1 MADSP
6 ATRGLPCGGA
16 GTGVPSPATDSAMD
30 YATGRSGNGT
40 LPDGRLSSVRSAVA
54 AVGAALGSAGV
65 DHGDFEAVI
74 LLAWA
79 CGCETGDVRRA
90 MLMGDTVEE
99 LLARIVHANDDA
111 DGDADGDANCDAE
124 ECENSSRRG
133 YDPSEAMARLRDA
146 ARRRCAREP
155 LQYIVGAAPFRYLS
169 LAVGPG
175 VFVPRP
181 ETETAVDLALDWL
194 RSACIPGAGTR
205 IVDLCAGTGAIGLSL
220 VTELPASQV
229 WAVEKDDDAIV
240 WTRRNANRVLDGI
253 AGAADR
259 YHLVQ
264 ADATDAATLAQLDG
278 TVDAVVTN
286 PPYIPLATPPEQP
299 EVIDWDPHVALFGGS
314 DDGLRIPVLLL
325 RRIAAL
331 LRPGGLV
338 VMEHDITQGA
348 ALCDAASRMG
358 FVQTRTEPDLTGRD
372 RFLVACRDGE

>member
-1 MADSP
+1 MDY
-6 ATRGLPCGGA
+6 
-16 GTGVPSPATDSAMD
+16 ATDSAM
-30 YATGRSGNGT
+30 GRSGNGT

-79 CGCETGDVRRA
+79 CRCETGDVHRA
-90 MLMGDTVEE
+90 MLMGGTVEE
-99 LLARIVHANDDA
+99 LLARIAHADDDA
-111 DGDADGDANCDAE
+111 DGDADGDAVE
-124 ECENSSRRG
+124 SENSSRR
-133 YDPSEAMARLRDA
+133 SEALARLRDA
-146 ARRRCAREP
+146 VARRCAREP
-155 LQYIVGAAPFRYLS
+155 LQYIVGTAPFRYLS

-194 RSACIPGAGTR
+194 RSARISGEGAR

-240 WTRRNANRVLDGI
+240 WTRRNARRILDGMP
-253 AGAADR
+253 GAAGR

-264 ADATDAATLAQLDG
+264 ADATDATTLAQLDG

-348 ALCDAASRMG
+348 ALRDAASRMG
-358 FVQTRTEPDLTGRD
+358 FVRARTEPDLTGRD

>member
-1 MADSP
+1 MTDAAAAGRDS
-6 ATRGLPCGGA
+6 R
-16 GTGVPSPATDSAMD
+16 
-30 YATGRSGNGT
+30 
-40 LPDGRLSSVRSAVA
+40 VRSVA
-54 AVGAALGSAGV
+54 AAIGVALESAGV
-65 DHGDFEAVI
+65 AHGDYEAVL

-79 CGCETGDVRRA
+79 VGCEAGDVRRT
-90 MLMGDTVEE
+90 MLMGGTMEE
-99 LLARIVHANDDA
+99 LVSRYGAGAGGAGAGGAGVDDA
-111 DGDADGDANCDAE
+111 VADDAGVDGAGIPRVETRLHDAVT
-124 ECENSSRRG
+124 
-133 YDPSEAMARLRDA
+133 
-146 ARRRCAREP
+146 RRCAREP

-175 VFVPRP
+175 AFVPRP

-194 RSACIPGAGTR
+194 RSAHIPGEGAR

-240 WTRRNANRVLDGI
+240 WTRRNARRILGGMPD
-253 AGAADR
+253 AADR

-325 RRIAAL
+325 RRIRTL

-348 ALCDAASRMG
+348 ALRDAASRMG
-358 FVQTRTEPDLTGRD
+358 FVQARTEPDLTGRD
-372 RFLVACRDGE
+372 RFLVAWRDGE

>member
-1 MADSP
+1 MTDDRFNA
-6 ATRGLPCGGA
+6 
-16 GTGVPSPATDSAMD
+16 PSDASDV
-30 YATGRSGNGT
+30 
-40 LPDGRLSSVRSAVA
+40 RLAVIA
-54 AVGAALGSAGV
+54 AGAALEHAGV
-65 DHGDFEAVI
+65 EHGEYEAVL

-79 CGCETGDVRRA
+79 VGCEAGDVRRA
-90 MLMGDTVEE
+90 MLMGETMDVF
-99 LLARIVHANDDA
+99 LSHGAGMPQSVLARFDDA
-111 DGDADGDANCDAE
+111 
-124 ECENSSRRG
+124 
-133 YDPSEAMARLRDA
+133 L
-146 ARRRCAREP
+146 RRRCAREP
-155 LQYIVGAAPFRYLS
+155 LQYIVGTAPFRYLS
-169 LAVGPG
+169 LDVGPG

-194 RSACIPGAGTR
+194 RSACIPGAGAHV
-205 IVDLCAGTGAIGLSL
+205 VDLCAGTGAIGLSL

-240 WTRRNANRVLDGI
+240 WTRRNTSRVLDGI

-314 DDGLRIPVLLL
+314 DDGLHIPVLLL
-325 RRIAAL
+325 RRIRTL

-348 ALCDAASRMG
+348 ALREAALRMG
-358 FVQTRTEPDLTGRD
+358 FVRPRTEPDLTGRD
-372 RFLVACRDGE
+372 RFLVAFRDGE

>member
-1 MADSP
+1 M
-6 ATRGLPCGGA
+6 
-16 GTGVPSPATDSAMD
+16 
-30 YATGRSGNGT
+30 
-40 LPDGRLSSVRSAVA
+40 VA
-54 AVGAALGSAGV
+54 AIGVALESAGV
-65 DHGDFEAVI
+65 VHGDYEAVL

-79 CGCETGDVRRA
+79 VGCEAGDVRRA

-99 LLARIVHANDDA
+99 LVSRYGAGAGSAEVAGAGVGVDDA
-111 DGDADGDANCDAE
+111 VTDDAGVAIVGMPWVE
-124 ECENSSRRG
+124 
-133 YDPSEAMARLRDA
+133 ARLQDA
-146 ARRRCAREP
+146 VTRRCAREP
-155 LQYIVGAAPFRYLS
+155 LQYIVGTAPFRYLS

-194 RSACIPGAGTR
+194 RSARIPGEGVR

-229 WAVEKDDDAIV
+229 WAVEKDNDAIV
-240 WTRRNANRVLDGI
+240 WTRRNARRVLDGMP
-253 AGAADR
+253 GAADR

-325 RRIAAL
+325 RRIATL

-348 ALCDAASRMG
+348 ALRDAALRMG
-358 FVQTRTEPDLTGRD
+358 FVQARTEPDLTGRD
-372 RFLVACRDGE
+372 RFLVAWRDGE

>member
-1 MADSP
+1 MTDA
-6 ATRGLPCGGA
+6 A
-16 GTGVPSPATDSAMD
+16 GTGAAGVDAAGADPH
-30 YATGRSGNGT
+30 
-40 LPDGRLSSVRSAVA
+40 SSVRSVA
-54 AVGAALGSAGV
+54 AAIGVALESAGV
-65 DHGDFEAVI
+65 AHGDYEAVL

-79 CGCETGDVRRA
+79 VGCEAGDVRRT
-90 MLMGDTVEE
+90 MLMSGTMEE
-99 LLARIVHANDDA
+99 LVSRYGAGVDDVGV
-111 DGDADGDANCDAE
+111 DGAGILRVE
-124 ECENSSRRG
+124 
-133 YDPSEAMARLRDA
+133 ARLRDA
-146 ARRRCAREP
+146 VTRRCAREP
-155 LQYIVGAAPFRYLS
+155 LQYIVGTAPFRYLS

-194 RSACIPGAGTR
+194 RSARTSGEGTR

-240 WTRRNANRVLDGI
+240 WTRRNARRILDGMP
-253 AGAADR
+253 GAADR

-264 ADATDAATLAQLDG
+264 ADATDAATIAQLDG

-325 RRIAAL
+325 RRIATL
-331 LRPGGLV
+331 LRPCGLV

-348 ALCDAASRMG
+348 ALRDAASRMG
-358 FVQTRTEPDLTGRD
+358 FVRARTEPDLTGRD
-372 RFLVACRDGE
+372 RFLVAWRDEE

>member
-1 MADSP
+1 MTDDRFNA
-6 ATRGLPCGGA
+6 
-16 GTGVPSPATDSAMD
+16 PSDASDV
-30 YATGRSGNGT
+30 
-40 LPDGRLSSVRSAVA
+40 RLAVIA
-54 AVGAALGSAGV
+54 AGAALEHAGV
-65 DHGDFEAVI
+65 EHGEYEAVL

-79 CGCETGDVRRA
+79 VGCEAGDVRRA
-90 MLMGDTVEE
+90 MLMGETMDVF
-99 LLARIVHANDDA
+99 LSHGAGMPQSVLARFDDA
-111 DGDADGDANCDAE
+111 
-124 ECENSSRRG
+124 
-133 YDPSEAMARLRDA
+133 L
-146 ARRRCAREP
+146 RRRCAREP
-155 LQYIVGAAPFRYLS
+155 LQYIVGTAPFRYLS
-169 LAVGPG
+169 LDVGPG

-194 RSACIPGAGTR
+194 RSACIPGAGAHV
-205 IVDLCAGTGAIGLSL
+205 VDLCAGTGAIGLSL

-229 WAVEKDDDAIV
+229 WAVEKDDNAIV
-240 WTRRNANRVLDGI
+240 WTRRNASRVLDGI

-325 RRIAAL
+325 RRIRTL

-348 ALCDAASRMG
+348 ALRDAALRMG
-358 FVQTRTEPDLTGRD
+358 FVRPRTEPDLTGRD
-372 RFLVACRDGE
+372 RFLVAFRDGE

>member
-1 MADSP
+1 MTDDRFDA
-6 ATRGLPCGGA
+6 
-16 GTGVPSPATDSAMD
+16 PSDASDV
-30 YATGRSGNGT
+30 
-40 LPDGRLSSVRSAVA
+40 RLAVIA
-54 AVGAALGSAGV
+54 AGAALEHAGV
-65 DHGDFEAVI
+65 EHGEYEAVL

-79 CGCETGDVRRA
+79 AGCEPGDVRRA
-90 MLMGDTVEE
+90 MLMGETMDVF
-99 LLARIVHANDDA
+99 LSHFAGMPRSVLARFDDA
-111 DGDADGDANCDAE
+111 
-124 ECENSSRRG
+124 
-133 YDPSEAMARLRDA
+133 L
-146 ARRRCAREP
+146 RRRCAREP
-155 LQYIVGAAPFRYLS
+155 LQYIVGTAPFRYLS
-169 LAVGPG
+169 LDVGPG

-181 ETETAVDLALDWL
+181 ETEMAVDLALDWL

-240 WTRRNANRVLDGI
+240 WTRRNASRVLDGI

-314 DDGLRIPVLLL
+314 DDGLHIPVLLL
-325 RRIAAL
+325 RRIRTL

-348 ALCDAASRMG
+348 ALREAALRMG
-358 FVQTRTEPDLTGRD
+358 FVRPRTEPDLTGRD

>member
-1 MADSP
+1 MTDAAGADP
-6 ATRGLPCGGA
+6 H
-16 GTGVPSPATDSAMD
+16 
-30 YATGRSGNGT
+30 
-40 LPDGRLSSVRSAVA
+40 SSVRSVA
-54 AVGAALGSAGV
+54 AAIGVALESAGV
-65 DHGDFEAVI
+65 AHGEYEAVL

-79 CGCETGDVRRA
+79 VGCEAGDVRRA
-90 MLMGDTVEE
+90 MLMGETMDVF
-99 LLARIVHANDDA
+99 LSHCAGMPQSVLARFDDA
-111 DGDADGDANCDAE
+111 
-124 ECENSSRRG
+124 
-133 YDPSEAMARLRDA
+133 L
-146 ARRRCAREP
+146 RRRCAREP
-155 LQYIVGAAPFRYLS
+155 LQYIVGTAPFRYLS
-169 LAVGPG
+169 LDVGPG

-194 RSACIPGAGTR
+194 RSACIPATGAR

-240 WTRRNANRVLDGI
+240 WTRRNASRVLDGI

-314 DDGLRIPVLLL
+314 DDGLHIPVLLL
-325 RRIAAL
+325 RRIRTL

-348 ALCDAASRMG
+348 ALREAALRMG
-358 FVQTRTEPDLTGRD
+358 FVRPRTEPDLTGRD
-372 RFLVACRDGE
+372 RFLVAFRDGE

>member
-1 MADSP
+1 MTDDRFNA
-6 ATRGLPCGGA
+6 
-16 GTGVPSPATDSAMD
+16 PSDASDV
-30 YATGRSGNGT
+30 
-40 LPDGRLSSVRSAVA
+40 RLAVIA
-54 AVGAALGSAGV
+54 AGAALEHAGV
-65 DHGDFEAVI
+65 EHGEYEAVL

-79 CGCETGDVRRA
+79 VGCEAGDVRRA
-90 MLMGDTVEE
+90 MLMGETMDVF
-99 LLARIVHANDDA
+99 LSHGAGMPQSVLARFDDA
-111 DGDADGDANCDAE
+111 
-124 ECENSSRRG
+124 
-133 YDPSEAMARLRDA
+133 L
-146 ARRRCAREP
+146 RRRCAREP
-155 LQYIVGAAPFRYLS
+155 LQYIVGTAPFRYLS
-169 LAVGPG
+169 LDVGPG

-220 VTELPASQV
+220 VTELQASQV

-240 WTRRNANRVLDGI
+240 WTRRNASRVLDGI

-325 RRIAAL
+325 RRIRTL

-348 ALCDAASRMG
+348 ALREAALRMG
-358 FVQTRTEPDLTGRD
+358 FVRPRTEPDLTGRD
-372 RFLVACRDGE
+372 RFLVAFRDGE

>member
-1 MADSP
+1 MTDAAGADP
-6 ATRGLPCGGA
+6 H
-16 GTGVPSPATDSAMD
+16 
-30 YATGRSGNGT
+30 
-40 LPDGRLSSVRSAVA
+40 SSVRSVA
-54 AVGAALGSAGV
+54 AAIGVALESAGV
-65 DHGDFEAVI
+65 AHGEYEAVL

-79 CGCETGDVRRA
+79 VGCEAGDVRRA
-90 MLMGDTVEE
+90 VLMGDTMEE
-99 LLARIVHANDDA
+99 LVSRYGAGVDDAGVGGAETGSAVSDDA
-111 DGDADGDANCDAE
+111 DVATAGAHRVAT
-124 ECENSSRRG
+124 
-133 YDPSEAMARLRDA
+133 RLRDA
-146 ARRRCAREP
+146 VTRRCAREP
-155 LQYIVGAAPFRYLS
+155 LQYIVGTAPFRYLS
-169 LAVGPG
+169 LDVGPG

-194 RSACIPGAGTR
+194 RSACIPGAGAHV
-205 IVDLCAGTGAIGLSL
+205 VDLCAGTGAIGLSL

-240 WTRRNANRVLDGI
+240 WTRRNTSRVLDGI

-314 DDGLRIPVLLL
+314 DDGLHIPVLLL
-325 RRIAAL
+325 RRIRTL

-348 ALCDAASRMG
+348 ALREAALRMG
-358 FVQTRTEPDLTGRD
+358 FVRPRTEPDLTGRD
-372 RFLVACRDGE
+372 RFLVAFRDGE

>member
-1 MADSP
+1 MTDAAGADP
-6 ATRGLPCGGA
+6 H
-16 GTGVPSPATDSAMD
+16 
-30 YATGRSGNGT
+30 
-40 LPDGRLSSVRSAVA
+40 SSVRSVA
-54 AVGAALGSAGV
+54 ADIGVALESAGV
-65 DHGDFEAVI
+65 AHGEYEAVL

-79 CGCETGDVRRA
+79 AGCEPGDVRRA
-90 MLMGDTVEE
+90 MLMGETMDVF
-99 LLARIVHANDDA
+99 LSHGAGMPQSVLARFDDA
-111 DGDADGDANCDAE
+111 
-124 ECENSSRRG
+124 
-133 YDPSEAMARLRDA
+133 L
-146 ARRRCAREP
+146 RRRCAREP
-155 LQYIVGAAPFRYLS
+155 LQYIVGTAPFRYLS
-169 LAVGPG
+169 LDVGPG

-194 RSACIPGAGTR
+194 RSACIPGAGAHV
-205 IVDLCAGTGAIGLSL
+205 VDLCAGTGAIGLSL

-240 WTRRNANRVLDGI
+240 WTRRNASRVLDGI

-325 RRIAAL
+325 RRIRTL

-348 ALCDAASRMG
+348 ALRDAALRMG
-358 FVQTRTEPDLTGRD
+358 FVRPRTEPDLTGRD
-372 RFLVACRDGE
+372 RFLVAFRDGE

>member
-1 MADSP
+1 MTDA
-6 ATRGLPCGGA
+6 A
-16 GTGVPSPATDSAMD
+16 GTDAAGADPH
-30 YATGRSGNGT
+30 
-40 LPDGRLSSVRSAVA
+40 SSVRSVA
-54 AVGAALGSAGV
+54 AAIGGALESAGV
-65 DHGDFEAVI
+65 AHGEYEAVL

-79 CGCETGDVRRA
+79 VGCEAGDVRRA
-90 MLMGDTVEE
+90 MLLGGTMEE
-99 LLARIVHANDDA
+99 LVSRYGAEVDDA
-111 DGDADGDANCDAE
+111 GMPRVE
-124 ECENSSRRG
+124 
-133 YDPSEAMARLRDA
+133 ARLRDA
-146 ARRRCAREP
+146 VTRRCAREP
-155 LQYIVGAAPFRYLS
+155 LQYIVGTAPFRYLS

-194 RSACIPGAGTR
+194 RSARIPGGGAR

-220 VTELPASQV
+220 VTELPGSQV

-240 WTRRNANRVLDGI
+240 WTRRNARRVLDGMP
-253 AGAADR
+253 GAADR

-348 ALCDAASRMG
+348 ALRDAASRMG
-358 FVQTRTEPDLTGRD
+358 FVQARTEPDLTGRD
-372 RFLVACRDGE
+372 RFLVARRDGE